1 MRPVSSKIQRV
12 SHRIGVLLLPLAVLG
27 SAWML
32 ASWAEQARGLS
43 FGPVFTV
50 VTLLEV
56 VLVLGAVLGAAAEEE
71 VQATPRKAA
80 EQKSAA

>member
-1 MRPVSSKIQRV
+1 MRPVSSKVQRV
-12 SHRIGVLLLPLAVLG
+12 SHRIGVLLLPLVVLG

-56 VLVLGAVLGAAAEEE
+56 VLLLGAVLGSVEGE
-71 VQATPRKAA
+71 VPATHRKAV
-80 EQKSAA
+80 EQKSTA